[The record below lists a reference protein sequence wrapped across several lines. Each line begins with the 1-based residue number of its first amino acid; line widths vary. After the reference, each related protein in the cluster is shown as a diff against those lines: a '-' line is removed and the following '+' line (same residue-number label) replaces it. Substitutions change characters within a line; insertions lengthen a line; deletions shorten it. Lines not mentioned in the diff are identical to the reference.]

1 VSTPFAPRTIFPPV
15 CVFVVVVA
23 AAVALVTGRPADWRG
38 RSGTT
43 RSASGFVAAS
53 AANFAQ
59 RIPVVANLGGLPL
72 AFEANQGQTDPR
84 VKYMARGIGYR
95 LFLTTTDAVFALRGS
110 SKEEMDRAA
119 AISMHLVGA
128 NAQAQIVAGGEL
140 PGRTNY
146 FLGSDPR
153 KWQRGVKQYNE
164 VSYRDVY
171 PGVALAFRGQERAGR
186 QMEFDFV
193 VAPGAD
199 AAAIA
204 LRFSG
209 ARETS
214 IDDSGMLTL
223 GTWAGTVTLHPPVA
237 YQKENGGRRFV
248 DVHFVLKAANEVS
261 FALGAYDRGR
271 ELLIDPSV
279 GFATYLG
286 GSGQDDGNA
295 IAVDGADNAYI
306 TGDTAST
313 DFPTVTGDY
322 RTSNGGGLDVFV
334 TKISPDGQT
343 LLYSTY
349 VGGSGGD
356 IGSAIAVDALGDAFV
371 AGQTASSADFPHTT
385 GAFQTIFGGG
395 GTDAFVFELNPSG
408 SGLTYS
414 TYLGGTGDDAAAGIA
429 VDNSGNTYIV
439 GSTTSTNFPTHN
451 AKQSSIVG
459 QSNGFV
465 TKLNPSGNA
474 LVYSTYLGGGTGDFA
489 SAVALDSI
497 DQAYVTGA
505 TQNSS
510 FPTTQGAFQTSCG
523 TAANC
528 NGGLDDAFVTVYSQD
543 GSNFVYS
550 TFLGGEEADQGFG
563 IAVDS
568 AGDAYVTGATLS
580 TLFPVKSAIQKT
592 YGGNQDAFVTAFN
605 AEGSGLLYSTYLG
618 GSLNETGTGIAVDG
632 SNNVYVTGQTGSS
645 NFPTVNPTQ
654 AKLGGDNDAYV
665 AEINSTGS
673 TLVFS
678 TYLGGSLDENSSIAT
693 GTLGAIGGIA
703 VDHEGASFYVTGN
716 TSSTNFPTQ
725 SPKYASNAG
734 MADAF
739 VAKYVQ
745 PNFTV
750 SASPLNPAAVDPGVP
765 ATSTVTIGPLN
776 GFNNSVALTCE
787 VTPTTGTP
795 PTCSLSPS
803 SAAPGTPSTLTV
815 TTTTATTPDSYTIT
829 VTGTANGFVH
839 TTSVMLTVNQPDFTV
854 AASPLSP
861 AAVTPGNSAT
871 STVTLGSV
879 NGFNA
884 AVALTCSIT
893 PVGLNPPTCGYSATS
908 VTPPGT
914 SILTVRTTANTS
926 GGNYMITVRGTSNG
940 VANTVSVNLTVNAPD
955 FVVAATAL
963 SPPAVMPGN
972 SSTSTVSVTALNG
985 FNSAVTLTCAVTPVK
1000 TNGPTCAVSPESVNP
1015 GTPST
1020 LTVTTVASTPG
1031 PRYTVTV
1038 NGSSGAL
1045 AHSTTV
1051 NLTVNAPDFTISGT
1065 ALAVV
1070 AQGGSTT
1077 STITIAEIY
1086 GYKGTIDFT
1095 CTVAN
1100 ATGGSPLPT
1109 CMIPNPV
1116 TGGAGTSTLTVI
1128 TSGSA
1133 LALYREAGSGIFYA
1147 MWLPIVALSVI
1158 GVRFSTA
1165 ESRRKKMLGMLLV
1178 GVVMTAIF
1186 FLPACGGGS
1195 GKNCSGCTPPGTYDV
1210 TVMGTDSANALTH
1223 PVTLPL
1229 TVTQL
1234 R

>member
-1 VSTPFAPRTIFPPV
+1 
-15 CVFVVVVA
+15 
-23 AAVALVTGRPADWRG
+23 
-38 RSGTT
+38 
-43 RSASGFVAAS
+43 
-53 AANFAQ
+53 
-59 RIPVVANLGGLPL
+59 
-72 AFEANQGQTDPR
+72 
-84 VKYMARGIGYR
+84 
-95 LFLTTTDAVFALRGS
+95 
-110 SKEEMDRAA
+110 
-119 AISMHLVGA
+119 
-128 NAQAQIVAGGEL
+128 
-140 PGRTNY
+140 
-146 FLGSDPR
+146 
-153 KWQRGVKQYNE
+153 
-164 VSYRDVY
+164 
-171 PGVALAFRGQERAGR
+171 
-186 QMEFDFV
+186 
-193 VAPGAD
+193 
-199 AAAIA
+199 
-204 LRFSG
+204 
-209 ARETS
+209 
-214 IDDSGMLTL
+214 
-223 GTWAGTVTLHPPVA
+223 
-237 YQKENGGRRFV
+237 
-248 DVHFVLKAANEVS
+248 
-261 FALGAYDRGR
+261 
-271 ELLIDPSV
+271 
-279 GFATYLG
+279 
-286 GSGQDDGNA
+286 
-295 IAVDGADNAYI
+295 
-306 TGDTAST
+306 
-313 DFPTVTGDY
+313 
-322 RTSNGGGLDVFV
+322 
-334 TKISPDGQT
+334 
-343 LLYSTY
+343 
-349 VGGSGGD
+349 
-356 IGSAIAVDALGDAFV
+356 
-371 AGQTASSADFPHTT
+371 
-385 GAFQTIFGGG
+385 
-395 GTDAFVFELNPSG
+395 
-408 SGLTYS
+408 
-414 TYLGGTGDDAAAGIA
+414 
-429 VDNSGNTYIV
+429 
-439 GSTTSTNFPTHN
+439 
-451 AKQSSIVG
+451 
-459 QSNGFV
+459 
-465 TKLNPSGNA
+465 
-474 LVYSTYLGGGTGDFA
+474 
-489 SAVALDSI
+489 
-497 DQAYVTGA
+497 
-505 TQNSS
+505 
-510 FPTTQGAFQTSCG
+510 
-523 TAANC
+523 
-528 NGGLDDAFVTVYSQD
+528 
-543 GSNFVYS
+543 
-550 TFLGGEEADQGFG
+550 
-563 IAVDS
+563 
-568 AGDAYVTGATLS
+568 
-580 TLFPVKSAIQKT
+580 
-592 YGGNQDAFVTAFN
+592 
-605 AEGSGLLYSTYLG
+605 
-618 GSLNETGTGIAVDG
+618 
-632 SNNVYVTGQTGSS
+632 
-645 NFPTVNPTQ
+645 
-654 AKLGGDNDAYV
+654 
-665 AEINSTGS
+665 
-673 TLVFS
+673 
-678 TYLGGSLDENSSIAT
+678 
-693 GTLGAIGGIA
+693 
-703 VDHEGASFYVTGN
+703 
-716 TSSTNFPTQ
+716 
-725 SPKYASNAG
+725 
-734 MADAF
+734 
-739 VAKYVQ
+739 
-745 PNFTV
+745 
-750 SASPLNPAAVDPGVP
+750 
-765 ATSTVTIGPLN
+765 
-776 GFNNSVALTCE
+776 VALTCE

-1051 NLTVNAPDFTISGT
+1051 NLNVNEPDFTISGT

-1077 STITIAEIY
+1077 SSITIAAVY
-1086 GYKGTIDFT
+1086 GYKGTVDFT